1 MQKTQRSKTQN
12 NPLNHENEPS
22 GAHDTKEY
30 NRQRLRE
37 IMAILAK
44 YDIVKGITPVKLRL
58 IIEDLGPTF
67 VKLGQVL
74 SMRQDILPAEY
85 CHELTKLRTEVRPMD
100 FEEVVTVIEEEYGK
114 PLNEI
119 FTFLDRTPL
128 GSASIAQVH
137 QAELKDGSSVV
148 VKVQRPGIKDTMARD
163 IALLERAATLL
174 KIAGG
179 TGNAIDFKMVLDEM
193 WFTAQ
198 QEMDFLIEAHN
209 ADEFYELNK
218 DIVYVTSPIIY
229 HKHTTSKVLV
239 MEYIAG
245 EEIDQTDRLKEL
257 GYDLDEIALKLSENY
272 IKQVIDDGFFHADPH
287 PGNIR
292 IRDGQIVWI
301 DLGMMGTLSS
311 KDKDLFKQAVEA
323 MATGDVDGMK
333 NVVLSLGVHTG
344 RINHAKL
351 YSDIDNM
358 MDEYGTMDL
367 GTMNIG
373 TMMEDLLQLANNH
386 HIAMPKGVTMLAR
399 GSLTI
404 EGVLSMLAPET
415 NVVQIMINH
424 MSAERLEN
432 LDPKREALELGR
444 ELYGAAKSTL
454 SLPGQAL
461 DLLRMTVKGQT
472 KINLEITGSEEPLNT
487 IDQMVNKIVK
497 CIIAAALLIGSSFIS
512 TTNMEPKLLG
522 IPALGTIGYIVAL
535 VLGANLIYSIHKKK
549 KEINK

>member
-58 IIEDLGPTF
+58 IIEDLGPTV

-137 QAELKDGSSVV
+137 RAELKDGSSVV

-179 TGNAIDFKMVLDEM
+179 TGNAIDFKMVLEEM

-245 EEIDQTDRLKEL
+245 E
-257 GYDLDEIALKLSENY
+257 
-272 IKQVIDDGFFHADPH
+272 
-287 PGNIR
+287 GNIR

-373 TMMEDLLQLANNH
+373 TMMEDLLQLSNNH

-404 EGVLSMLAPET
+404 EGVLSMLAPQT

-535 VLGANLIYSIHKKK
+535 ILGANLIYSIHKKK

>member
-257 GYDLDEIALKLSENY
+257 GYDLDEIAL
-272 IKQVIDDGFFHADPH
+272 
-287 PGNIR
+287 
-292 IRDGQIVWI
+292 
-301 DLGMMGTLSS
+301 
-311 KDKDLFKQAVEA
+311 
-323 MATGDVDGMK
+323 
-333 NVVLSLGVHTG
+333 
-344 RINHAKL
+344 
-351 YSDIDNM
+351 
-358 MDEYGTMDL
+358 
-367 GTMNIG
+367 
-373 TMMEDLLQLANNH
+373 
-386 HIAMPKGVTMLAR
+386 
-399 GSLTI
+399 
-404 EGVLSMLAPET
+404 
-415 NVVQIMINH
+415 
-424 MSAERLEN
+424 
-432 LDPKREALELGR
+432 
-444 ELYGAAKSTL
+444 
-454 SLPGQAL
+454 
-461 DLLRMTVKGQT
+461 
-472 KINLEITGSEEPLNT
+472 
-487 IDQMVNKIVK
+487 
-497 CIIAAALLIGSSFIS
+497 
-512 TTNMEPKLLG
+512 
-522 IPALGTIGYIVAL
+522 
-535 VLGANLIYSIHKKK
+535 
-549 KEINK
+549 